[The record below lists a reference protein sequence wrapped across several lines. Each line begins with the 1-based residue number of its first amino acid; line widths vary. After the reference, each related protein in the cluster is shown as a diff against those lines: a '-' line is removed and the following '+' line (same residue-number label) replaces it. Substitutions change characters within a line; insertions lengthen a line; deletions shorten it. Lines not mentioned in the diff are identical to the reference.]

1 MDPAP
6 RISIVIPHLN
16 QPEVLARCLAA
27 LDRQRGEVP
36 FEVIVVDNGS
46 AVPPEAVCAAVPGT
60 VLLHE
65 PAPGPGPARNRGA
78 QAARGAVLAFIDAD
92 CCAAPGWLASIA
104 AHFARPDAAPIV
116 GGDVR
121 IAPRDPARLTAIEA
135 YESVFGYRMRLY
147 IDRDNYTA
155 SCNMAVRREVFEE
168 VGPFP
173 GIAVAEDRAWG
184 QRAVGRGYRLRYLPE
199 MRVTTPARASFAE
212 LARKWDRHIAHD
224 RAALAPGGMARLRWG
239 LRAIALAG
247 SPAVDA
253 LRIAGSDRLHG
264 MRARAAALVGLT
276 RIRLYRAWRMLALA
290 AGGDAAAPGARWN
303 RS

>member
-16 QPEVLARCLAA
+16 QPDVLARCLRS
-27 LDRQRGEVP
+27 LTEQQGDVR

-46 AVPPEAVCAAVPGT
+46 ADPPAAVCAAVPGV

-65 PAPGPGPARNRGA
+65 PLPGPGPARNRGA
-78 QAARGAVLAFIDAD
+78 AVARGEVLAFIDAD
-92 CCAAPGWLASIA
+92 CTAAPGWIA
-104 AHFARPDAAPIV
+104 AIAGHFDAPDVAGIV

-121 IAPRDPARLTAIEA
+121 IALEQPGRPTVIEA

-147 IDRDNYTA
+147 IRRDNYTA
-155 SCNMAVRREVFEE
+155 SCNMAVRRDVFDD

-184 QRAVGRGYRLRYLPE
+184 QRAVARGHRLAYLPE
-199 MRVTTPARASFAE
+199 MLVATPARDSFAA
-212 LARKWDRHIAHD
+212 LVRKWDRHIAHD
-224 RAALAPGGMARLRWG
+224 HAALGPGAGARIRWCA
-239 LRAIALAG
+239 RALALAV
-247 SPAVDA
+247 SPAADVTK
-253 LRIAGSDRLHG
+253 IATSDRLHG
-264 MRARAAALVGLT
+264 FRARGLAMVGLV
-276 RIRLYRAWRMLALA
+276 RIRLHRARRMLELA
-290 AGGDAAAPGARWN
+290 AGRDPAALGQRWN